1 MSDALVQSKT
11 VGAGPGGFTS
21 TTTAGDLLLC
31 VVIASYTGSS
41 SSGGVTIS
49 TPVTTG
55 ITWTLLDSDSWQVTV
70 PGPAPTYLP
79 DTYDGAKLAVYYA
92 VGTNAPSIASSVQTS
107 VSASKGTVTFGLYE
121 FSGIL
126 KTNPVDDY
134 VAAYVESGTPSAGNL
149 SLTGTDLVFCA
160 CSTEGTVNV
169 GSGYTA
175 GLTTSDQYDQYILN
189 DTSASQSTAF
199 GTGDVAFSL
208 VVAGAFKNFV
218 NATASPF
225 GVSATS
231 ADHAPTGSG
240 AGKASTTG
248 NAMSSAV
255 GTAFGSL
262 AAIANA
268 AGVRMTSAQGT
279 PLPSFT
285 WECDFGS
292 VVAGSEPLP
301 GGVNSTYSYARFVGY
316 LVPSITGV
324 YTVGV
329 NASGGVNLYIAGNGI
344 ITNLSPGNDT
354 ANSTLAYT
362 RSNNITLTAGIFYAL
377 VLEWQNGLETPEL
390 QLLWTP
396 PNEGVQLVNMVN
408 VSDRASGVVAVPTKH
423 INSTWWNGT
432 SGLWYPPKW

>member
-1 MSDALVQSKT
+1 MADALVQSTT

-31 VVIASYTGSS
+31 VVVASYTGSS

-70 PGPAPTYLP
+70 PGPPPSYLP
-79 DTYDGAKLAVYYA
+79 DTYDGAALAVYYA

-107 VSASKGTVTFGLYE
+107 VSASKGTVAFRLYE

-134 VAAYVESGTPSAGNL
+134 AAAYVASGIPSAGNL

-160 CSTEGTVNV
+160 CNATGTVTV

-175 GLTTSDQYDQYILN
+175 GLTTSDQYILN

-199 GTGDVAFSL
+199 GTSDTFSL

-231 ADHAPTGSG
+231 ADNAPTGSG

-248 NAMSSAV
+248 TTMASAV
-255 GTAFGSL
+255 GTAFVSL
-262 AAIANA
+262 AAIAA
-268 AGVRMTSAQGT
+268 ATGVRMTSALGT

-301 GGVNSTYSYARFVGY
+301 GGVNSTYFYARFVGY

-396 PNEGVQLVNMVN
+396 PGESVQLINMTN
-408 VSDRASGVVAVPTKH
+408 VSDRNSGVVSVPTEH

>member
-1 MSDALVQSKT
+1 MADALVQSTT

-31 VVIASYTGSS
+31 VVVASYSGTP
-41 SSGGVTIS
+41 SGGVTIS

-55 ITWTLLDSDSWQVTV
+55 ITWTLLDSEAWQVTI
-70 PGPAPTYLP
+70 PGPPPTHLP
-79 DTYDGAKLAVYYA
+79 DSYEGARLSVYYA
-92 VGTNAPSIASSVQTS
+92 VGANAPSIASSVQTS
-107 VSASKGTVTFGLYE
+107 VSASKGTVAFRLCE
-121 FSGIL
+121 FSGIAL
-126 KTNPVDDY
+126 TNAVDDY
-134 VAAYVESGTPSAGNL
+134 AVGFVVSGIPTAGNL
-149 SLTGTDLVFCA
+149 SLTGTDLVFVA
-160 CSTEGTVNV
+160 CSTVSTV

-175 GLTTSDQYDQYILN
+175 GLTAADQYILN

-199 GTGDVAFSL
+199 GTSETYSL
-208 VVAGAFKNFV
+208 VVAGAFKNYFA
-218 NATASPF
+218 NATASPS
-225 GVSATS
+225 GVSCSTAT
-231 ADHAPTGSG
+231 HAPAGSG

-248 NAMSSAV
+248 TTMASAV
-255 GTAFGSL
+255 GTAVGSL
-262 AAIANA
+262 AAIATA
-268 AGVRMTSAQGT
+268 TGVRMTSAHGT

-292 VVAGSEPLP
+292 VVAGSAPLP
-301 GGVNSTYSYARFVGY
+301 GGVNSTYFYARFVGY

-396 PNEGVQLVNMVN
+396 PGESVQLINMTN
-408 VSDRASGVVAVPTKH
+408 VSDRNSGVVSVPTEH

>member
-1 MSDALVQSKT
+1 MADALVQSTT

-31 VVIASYTGSS
+31 VVVASYTGSS

-55 ITWTLLDSDSWQVTV
+55 ITWTLLDSVSWQATV
-70 PGPAPTYLP
+70 PGPPPSYLP

-107 VSASKGTVTFGLYE
+107 VSASKGTVAFRLYE

-134 VAAYVESGTPSAGNL
+134 AAAYVASGIPSAGNL

-160 CSTEGTVNV
+160 CNATGTVTV

-175 GLTTSDQYDQYILN
+175 GLTTSDQYILN

-199 GTGDVAFSL
+199 GTSDTFSL
-208 VVAGAFKNFV
+208 VVAGAFKNYFA
-218 NATASPF
+218 NATAYPS
-225 GVSATS
+225 GVSCSS
-231 ADHAPTGSG
+231 ADHAPAGSG

-248 NAMSSAV
+248 TTMASAV
-255 GTAFGSL
+255 GTAVGSL
-262 AAIANA
+262 AALA
-268 AGVRMTSAQGT
+268 AATGLRMTSAYGT

-285 WECDFGS
+285 WKCDFGS
-292 VVAGSEPLP
+292 VVAGSAPLP
-301 GGVNSTYSYARFVGY
+301 GGVNSTYFYARFVGY

-324 YTVGV
+324 YTVGERV
-329 NASGGVNLYIAGNGI
+329 RRREPVY
-344 ITNLSPGNDT
+344 
-354 ANSTLAYT
+354 
-362 RSNNITLTAGIFYAL
+362 R
-377 VLEWQNGLETPEL
+377 
-390 QLLWTP
+390 
-396 PNEGVQLVNMVN
+396 
-408 VSDRASGVVAVPTKH
+408 R
-423 INSTWWNGT
+423 
-432 SGLWYPPKW
+432 